1 MISTILGKEG
11 NLPADLHI
19 FTYNSDPLF
28 ILKMIFIAVL
38 LPFLE
43 QLENDR
49 KVRENEAGRQLAVPV
64 CDVAVADALHVY
76 EAGAPQQAVLAGV
89 QRQQQVAYPVE
100 TGEKQSDPHSSLQH

>member
-1 MISTILGKEG
+1 
-11 NLPADLHI
+11 
-19 FTYNSDPLF
+19 
-28 ILKMIFIAVL
+28 MIFIAVL

-49 KVRENEAGRQLAVPV
+49 KVRENEAVRQLAVAV
-64 CDVAVADALHVY
+64 CDVAVCAVAVADAFHVY
-76 EAGAPQQAVLAGV
+76 EAGAPQHAVLAGV